1 MTRRELLLLAAGA
14 MTVSS
19 GPLCAQQKA
28 IPVIG
33 FLGSGSPVSQAV
45 PVAAFREGL
54 SQTGWVEGQNV
65 MIEYRW
71 AQGHRSPSCF
81 GHRSRRPQGRCDRGD
96 GWHSSG
102 SGGERRN
109 FDDPDHLFGRR
120 SGWVGPGRQSG
131 PARRQPYRGQQPR
144 SDPQAPRDAFRA
156 GSRGQV
162 DCPIGEPGTIRL
174 PGTS

>member
-1 MTRRELLLLAAGA
+1 VFDESGA

-96 GWHSSG
+96 GWHSCGNLTGVS
-102 SGGERRN
+102 SLDLTPKRLEM
-109 FDDPDHLFGRR
+109 L
-120 SGWVGPGRQSG
+120 SELVPGAKSIALLVNPEQS
-131 PARRQPYRGQQPR
+131 
-144 SDPQAPRDAFRA
+144 
-156 GSRGQV
+156 
-162 DCPIGEPGTIRL
+162 DCREHHDKR
-174 PGTS
+174 